1 MSSSAFISKQYPV
14 LLIASAGIVLTILF
28 YLIQQQILAGIVI
41 IITGTLLLGALI
53 SADAKKNARP
63 ILLADL
69 SPNHREII
77 LENTGTKAA
86 ERLMVTAAG
95 IDEPWHVDRLE
106 PDTTARLNLPK
117 MVESLIVE
125 VTYQVQDSPRKSKAF
140 RLGMPEPE
148 QDPFKPMFPLFSWKG
163 K

>member
-63 ILLADL
+63 IILADL
-69 SPNHREII
+69 SPSHREII

-86 ERLMVTAAG
+86 ERLIVTAAG

-125 VTYQVQDSPRKSKAF
+125 VTYQVHDSPRKSKAF

-148 QDPFKPMFPLFSWKG
+148 QDPFRPMFPLFSWKG